1 MWRVFLQFGS
11 WNEVNR
17 GEPDN
22 RDIAAMDYEEDI
34 IPCLCKPLSLLS
46 CYYVILLYFFKTL
59 WIIYTNTVE
68 MKETIKCNIVFIF

>member
-22 RDIAAMDYEEDI
+22 RDIAVMDYEEDI

-46 CYYVILLYFFKTL
+46 CYYAILLYFFKTL